1 MEGNASYNYMDDRG
15 TSSKNK
21 DFKLMSKFDFC
32 KYLATIILG
41 LILGAGIAV
50 LVLFCGFDFH
60 GAEEQVDQGNISI
73 NFIHNFSHLIKVS
86 RLL

>member
-15 TSSKNK
+15 TSSKNI

-50 LVLFCGFDFH
+50 LVLFYGFDFR
-60 GAEEQVDQGNISI
+60 GAEEKVDQGE
-73 NFIHNFSHLIKVS
+73 
-86 RLL
+86 